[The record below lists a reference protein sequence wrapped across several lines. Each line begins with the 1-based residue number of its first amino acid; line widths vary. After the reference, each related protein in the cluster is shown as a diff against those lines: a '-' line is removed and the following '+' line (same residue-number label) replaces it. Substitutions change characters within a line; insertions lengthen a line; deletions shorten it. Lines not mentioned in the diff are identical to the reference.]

1 MTSCKCF
8 RSAPGLSAFIQPRL
22 ISSKP
27 VEYKKRALAVCSR
40 LLHGRDPIWRTQRK
54 RPDLPLRVLPV
65 SRATTVNTN
74 RNSGEIKTI
83 ARDTHIYATTRG
95 KSCMTRHSLTVLA
108 ILSAISLAAPGV
120 GGAQTFKVQKYDIKG
135 DGGTD
140 YVAVEA
146 ATGHVFVSRATHMM
160 VVEGN
165 TGKVLGDITPTP
177 GVHGAG
183 IATKAGH
190 GFATNGGDSTVTM
203 FDLKTF
209 AVLKQIKIDSGGM
222 DGIMYDEP
230 DDKIIL
236 TNHSRPIGTL
246 TALDPKTGD
255 IVATVEL
262 EDNAPEGAAADGK
275 GHIFVNNEGKNT
287 IQVIDVKTWKATASW
302 PLAPCEGPTGIAYD
316 KASDRIFSGCNNN
329 SVVVNPATGKVVATI
344 KNGTRVDALGWD
356 PGKKLIFIPNGGEG
370 NVTVVHQDSP
380 DKYSVVATV
389 DTFAGAKTIC
399 ADPTTHNVYL
409 FQPERGPAP
418 PPPAD
423 APPPAA
429 GGRGRGPQG
438 PIIASWFIVIR
449 Q

>member
-1 MTSCKCF
+1 
-8 RSAPGLSAFIQPRL
+8 
-22 ISSKP
+22 
-27 VEYKKRALAVCSR
+27 
-40 LLHGRDPIWRTQRK
+40 
-54 RPDLPLRVLPV
+54 
-65 SRATTVNTN
+65 
-74 RNSGEIKTI
+74 
-83 ARDTHIYATTRG
+83 
-95 KSCMTRHSLTVLA
+95 MTRNVRIALGLLVAACLD
-108 ILSAISLAAPGV
+108 LSGV
-120 GGAQTFKVQKYDIKG
+120 ARAQTFTVEKFDIKG

-146 ATGHVFVSRATHMM
+146 ATGRVFVSRGTHMM
-160 VVEGN
+160 VVEGAS
-165 TGKVLGDITPTP
+165 GKVLGDIPDTP

-190 GFATNGGDSTVTM
+190 GFTTNGGDQTVTM
-203 FDLKTF
+203 FDLKTL
-209 AVLKQIKIDSGGM
+209 AVLRRITVGPGL

-262 EDNAPEGAAADGK
+262 EDTAPEGAAADGK
-275 GHIFVNNEGKNT
+275 GHIFVNNESKHT

-316 KASDRIFSGCNNN
+316 KASNRIFSGCNRT
-329 SVVVNPATGKVVATI
+329 SVVLDAATGKVVASI
-344 KNGTRVDALGWD
+344 ANGTRVDALGWD
-356 PGKKLIFIPNGGEG
+356 PSKKLIYIPNGGEG

-380 DKYSVVATV
+380 DKYTVVATV
-389 DTFAGAKTIC
+389 ATFAGAKTITV
-399 ADPTTHNVYL
+399 DPVTHYVYL

-418 PPPAD
+418 APAPGAPPPPAG
-423 APPPAA
+423 A

-438 PIIASWFIVIR
+438 PILASWFIVIR
-449 Q
+449 P